1 MNFTIVPVDAVR
13 DAPLLHNWMSRD
25 YARFWGMTHA
35 SRQEVESEYARIAAD
50 PHHHAWLGLEDG
62 TPAFLAESYAPA
74 HSPLAGHYA
83 VQPGDTGLH
92 LLVGPPEHPR
102 SGFTTAVFRTVL
114 DFLFAQQNARRIVV
128 EPDVRNS
135 KIAALNA
142 RVGFL
147 PAGIISLPDK
157 NALLSFC
164 TREDYEHVRNLS
176 LPGTPAAA
184 PIPGSAFPPAAPTVP
199 TFTPPPAPHLFRSN
213 P

>member
-1 MNFTIVPVDAVR
+1 MNFTIVSLDAVR

-50 PHHHAWLGLEDG
+50 PHHQAWLGLEDG

-102 SGFTTAVFRTVL
+102 SGFTTAVFRSVL
-114 DFLFAQQNARRIVV
+114 DFLFAQQNTHRIVV
-128 EPDVRNS
+128 EPDVRNG

-142 RVGFL
+142 RMGFIA
-147 PAGIISLPDK
+147 AGTISLPDK
-157 NALLSFC
+157 DALLSFC
-164 TREDYEHVRNLS
+164 TRRDYERVRS
-176 LPGTPAAA
+176 LPLPGMFVSPPVPG
-184 PIPGSAFPPAAPTVP
+184 PILPPAAPPVP
-199 TFTPPPAPHLFRSN
+199 AFTLAPAPAPFQE
-213 P
+213 